1 MMGNNWI
8 NIRSMG
14 LSDLEQVQAIDQASF
29 SMPWPASAYQ
39 YELTQ
44 NPASMLWVAETDE
57 SIEKKK
63 VVGMIIVWRIL
74 DEAHIATIAVHPDY
88 RRQGIGKILLRF
100 ALDWAARNGAQRAML
115 EVRASNQSA
124 QALYLQFGFE
134 VVSRRPRYYKDNHED
149 ALLMNL
155 DSLK

>member
-1 MMGNNWI
+1 LVY
-8 NIRSMG
+8 RRLADSR
-14 LSDLEQVQAIDQASF
+14 Q
-29 SMPWPASAYQ
+29 
-39 YELTQ
+39 
-44 NPASMLWVAETDE
+44 
-57 SIEKKK
+57 
-63 VVGMIIVWRIL
+63 
-74 DEAHIATIAVHPDY
+74 AHIATIAVHPDY